1 MTNFSIVG
9 YDGNADMAI
18 VIRDSENS
26 AANQG
31 DAYIYDFKTNAWSFH
46 SDLLTAS
53 AGKYTNFVTDY
64 NGDLVVGVQNST
76 NVDIKTFNYTRNAII
91 PADEAYFTTKDFD
104 FGFPGLKKKI
114 YSITV
119 TYKTDRDQTNPIS
132 FALDGHPTTFTEVT
146 GNFSD
151 TSNWKRLRATLS
163 TPQTCQS
170 IRIRVK
176 NNTNSTRDD
185 DDGIQIND
193 ISVEYRLINKGRVAS
208 D

>member
-1 MTNFSIVG
+1 M
-9 YDGNADMAI
+9 
-18 VIRDSENS
+18 
-26 AANQG
+26 
-31 DAYIYDFKTNAWSFH
+31 
-46 SDLLTAS
+46 
-53 AGKYTNFVTDY
+53 
-64 NGDLVVGVQNST
+64 
-76 NVDIKTFNYTRNAII
+76 
-91 PADEAYFTTKDFD
+91 
-104 FGFPGLKKKI
+104 
-114 YSITV
+114 
-119 TYKTDRDQTNPIS
+119 TYKTDRNQTNPIS
-132 FALDGHPTTFTEVT
+132 FALDGHPTSFTEVT

-163 TPQTCQS
+163 TPQSCQS

>member
-18 VIRDSENS
+18 VIRDSEHS
-26 AANQG
+26 GATQG

-53 AGKYTNFVTDY
+53 AGKYTNFATDF
-64 NGDLVVGVQNST
+64 NGDLIIGIKNSS
-76 NVDIKTFNYTRNAII
+76 NIDIKKFNYTNVSAV

-104 FGFPGLKKKI
+104 FGFPSLEKKI
-114 YSITV
+114 YAITV
-119 TYKTDRDQTNPIS
+119 TYKSDTARLNPIS
-132 FALDGHPTTFTEVT
+132 FALDGSTSFTDAT
-146 GNFSD
+146 GNFSN
-151 TSNWKRLRATLS
+151 TSSWKRLRATIS
-163 TPQTCQS
+163 SPQSCQS
-170 IRIRVK
+170 VRVRVK
-176 NNTNSTRDD
+176 NSTFATVSG

-193 ISVEYRLINKGRVAS
+193 ISVEYRLINKSRVAT